1 MKARTKEEKFL
12 VAAWE
17 AALQT
22 GDAQAEVDRYAV
34 GQKIGL
40 HPRGINTI
48 CNELAQSNF
57 IKKRGESGLIVTDHG
72 VRLINEL
79 KSK

>member
-1 MKARTKEEKFL
+1 MKARTKEEKLL
-12 VAAWE
+12 VALYE
-17 AALQT
+17 AALQK
-22 GDAQAEVDRYAV
+22 GDPDAEVDRFLV

-57 IKKRGESGLIVTDHG
+57 IRKRGETGAIVTAQG
-72 VRLINEL
+72 LRLINEL
-79 KSK
+79 KGL